1 MAIFF
6 QIWSHWDRAHQH
18 CQNHEE
24 WCYGALRD
32 FRIWQQKMKNDSKAD
47 LKTWNLNQILLVKA
61 FSRYIVHTTE
71 EISIVYLAAQVHLWS
86 SSSSWELSTLIL
98 PMLVKALF
106 NLQRCRHGLYYLQ
119 YLHHYII
126 IFLKTTSLMLN
137 YILHRIGLYISTAR
151 NTSMKIK
158 QLFQYVYFLSLTAK
172 VKLIFY
178 CRLSAS
184 YLCFE
189 LLELFFFF
197 FLVKNRKRS
206 KMNF

>member
-1 MAIFF
+1 
-6 QIWSHWDRAHQH
+6 
-18 CQNHEE
+18 
-24 WCYGALRD
+24 
-32 FRIWQQKMKNDSKAD
+32 MKNDSKAD

-71 EISIVYLAAQVHLWS
+71 EISIFYLAAQVHLWS

-151 NTSMKIK
+151 NTSIALNYLSCSSSSFWLKIENDQKWIFNYPNWIAEWYHTWLWTLSSNLSDAKLFITPK
-158 QLFQYVYFLSLTAK
+158 QNIFGFFMILFG
-172 VKLIFY
+172 
-178 CRLSAS
+178 
-184 YLCFE
+184 
-189 LLELFFFF
+189 LLDSILLF
-197 FLVKNRKRS
+197 VC
-206 KMNF
+206 